1 MELQKKAACI
11 VCIYLGKYYESGK
24 KETGLFL
31 EELKEHN
38 PEQKLCWLLR
48 EKQQAV
54 LVCFYGAEDV
64 SKLLEYVKY
73 SVVPACSVRL
83 QDRSIFTWME
93 CKGPEK
99 LAETERELGKACGW
113 HLILGDRV
121 LIECEKILQMRTY
134 QFIYPAELENRARS
148 AVIHMNAEEFTGCF
162 QKFMKYGRIEVHSPQ
177 ELREVCIRF
186 AYAIINTA
194 KECGTLRDEELMVQR
209 VLKTILGAVSWEE
222 IEAVMMELFSSIE
235 ISQINQTSSEYL
247 VQKAL
252 IIMKECYSDGITLE
266 ETARRLHVTEQYL
279 GTQLKKE
286 TGASFTET
294 VRKFKIM
301 HVKELLLDTDLKL
314 NQIAAMTGFSNP
326 KYMSKVFKQEE
337 GMLPNEYRRINA

>member
-1 MELQKKAACI
+1 M
-11 VCIYLGKYYESGK
+11 
-24 KETGLFL
+24 
-31 EELKEHN
+31 
-38 PEQKLCWLLR
+38 
-48 EKQQAV
+48 
-54 LVCFYGAEDV
+54 
-64 SKLLEYVKY
+64 
-73 SVVPACSVRL
+73 
-83 QDRSIFTWME
+83 
-93 CKGPEK
+93 
-99 LAETERELGKACGW
+99 
-113 HLILGDRV
+113 
-121 LIECEKILQMRTY
+121 IECEKILQMRTY

-252 IIMKECYSDGITLE
+252 IIMK
-266 ETARRLHVTEQYL
+266 
-279 GTQLKKE
+279 
-286 TGASFTET
+286 
-294 VRKFKIM
+294 
-301 HVKELLLDTDLKL
+301 
-314 NQIAAMTGFSNP
+314 
-326 KYMSKVFKQEE
+326 
-337 GMLPNEYRRINA
+337 